1 MPRRL
6 IRRWLPDARTV
17 RESRALRWLGPL
29 LERPWLWRFTR
40 RSVALGLAA
49 GMFFGLLLP
58 FAQSLFS
65 GAFAVVLRANLPA
78 AVLATFVSN
87 PVTTPGIVV
96 AGYYV
101 GTLAL
106 GLPFSP
112 PGEEAGLPW
121 SERISSMGEPLL
133 AGLLIVASLAA
144 LLTYVGVLVAWRV
157 SARLR
162 LARMLRNPEGGRS

>member
-1 MPRRL
+1 MPRHL
-6 IRRWLPDARTV
+6 IRRWLPDARAV
-17 RESRALRWLGPL
+17 RASPALRWLGPL

-40 RSVALGLAA
+40 RGVAIGLTL

-58 FAQSLFS
+58 LAQSLFS
-65 GAFAVVLRANLPA
+65 GALAVLLRANLPA

-87 PVTTPGIVV
+87 PLTTPAIVV

-112 PGEEAGLPW
+112 PGDEAGLPW
-121 SERISSMGEPLL
+121 SERIVSMGEPLL

-162 LARMLRNPEGGRS
+162 LARRARDAA

>member
-1 MPRRL
+1 MARRL

-17 RESRALRWLGPL
+17 RESPALRWLGPL
-29 LERPWLWRFTR
+29 LGRPWLWRFTR
-40 RSVALGLAA
+40 RGVALGLAA

-58 FAQSLFS
+58 LGQSLFS
-65 GAFAVVLRANLPA
+65 GALAILLRANLPA

-87 PVTTPGIVV
+87 PLTTPGIVV

-112 PGEEAGLPW
+112 PGDEAGMPW
-121 SERISSMGEPLL
+121 SERIAAMGAPLL
-133 AGLLIVASLAA
+133 AGLLIVASSAA
-144 LLTYVGVLVAWRV
+144 LLAYAGVLVAWRI
-157 SARLR
+157 SAWLR
-162 LARMLRNPEGGRS
+162 LARRAKGPA

>member
-17 RESRALRWLGPL
+17 RENRALRWLGPL

-40 RSVALGLAA
+40 RGVALGLAA

-65 GAFAVVLRANLPA
+65 GALAVALRANLPA

-87 PVTTPGIVV
+87 PLTTPGIVV

-106 GLPFSP
+106 GLPFSAP
-112 PGEEAGLPW
+112 RDGDGLPW
-121 SERISSMGEPLL
+121 SDRIAAMGEPLL
-133 AGLLIVASLAA
+133 VGLLIVAGSVA
-144 LLTYVGVLVAWRV
+144 LLTYAGVHIAWRI

-162 LARMLRNPEGGRS
+162 LARRLGGGPHDR

>member
-1 MPRRL
+1 M
-6 IRRWLPDARTV
+6 IRRWLPDARAV
-17 RESRALRWLGPL
+17 RASPALRWLGPL
-29 LERPWLWRFTR
+29 ADRPWLWQFTR

-65 GAFAVVLRANLPA
+65 GAVAVLLRANLPA

-87 PVTTPGIVV
+87 PLTTPGIVV

-112 PGEEAGLPW
+112 PGDEAGLSW
-121 SERISSMGEPLL
+121 SERIAGMGPPLL
-133 AGLLIVASLAA
+133 AGLLLVASLAA
-144 LLTYVGVLVAWRV
+144 LLTYVVALVAWRV
-157 SARLR
+157 PARLR
-162 LARMLRNPEGGRS
+162 LARRQPRT

>member
-40 RSVALGLAA
+40 REVALGLAA

-65 GAFAVVLRANLPA
+65 GALAVALRANLPA

-87 PVTTPGIVV
+87 PFTTPGIVLG
-96 AGYYV
+96 GYYI
-101 GTLAL
+101 GTVAL
-106 GLPFSP
+106 DLPFTP
-112 PGEEAGLPW
+112 PGDGNGLSW
-121 SERISSMGEPLL
+121 SEWLAAMGEPLL
-133 AGLLIVASLAA
+133 AGLLIVACTAA
-144 LLTYVGVLVAWRV
+144 LLTYVAVQIAWRMP
-157 SARLR
+157 ARLR
-162 LARMLRNPEGGRS
+162 LARRRAR